1 MYFVHKDGWKR
12 KKQSLKK
19 VSPLFGIFTFL
30 TFTTSHANL
39 VDGMRPGILA
49 PAFFDGA
56 PRTTRPR
63 ESPIRQWEKEKVSH
77 CCTTDVCLHQF
88 MNQLYNN
95 QNMAQLVLFPTA
107 CTGLGGHLF
116 RRFCNMFSESSTGS
130 WAELQLPYCPSK
142 EGELPENMLQNLLQN
157 LPPQTVVS
165 PKDQLQNYT

>member
-63 ESPIRQWEKEKVSH
+63 EIPSEGIGAAE
-77 CCTTDVCLHQF
+77 DVHV
-88 MNQLYNN
+88 Y
-95 QNMAQLVLFPTA
+95 
-107 CTGLGGHLF
+107 
-116 RRFCNMFSESSTGS
+116 SEY
-130 WAELQLPYCPSK
+130 A
-142 EGELPENMLQNLLQN
+142 
-157 LPPQTVVS
+157 
-165 PKDQLQNYT
+165 